1 MIKTL
6 YREHCLR
13 YFIVPDIILLLL
25 VTIFFYPM
33 LEFLYFFVI
42 GNIPLIYILFKII
55 VMYLSSKKLKEIN
68 KVEDEEKRNEVIAKL
83 GENDIATNVHFQ
95 PLPLLTAY
103 KNLGFKI
110 EDYPNA
116 YNQYKNEISLP
127 LHDLL
132 NEDDIK
138 YICEYIKK
146 LI

>member
-55 VMYLSSKKLKEIN
+55 AMYLSSIKLNKIN
-68 KVEDEEKRNEVIAKL
+68 KVKDEEKRKKSKNKLKLVIFL
-83 GENDIATNVHFQ
+83 VNLIMFSIYVS
-95 PLPLLTAY
+95 LV
-103 KNLGFKI
+103 KNKI
-110 EDYPNA
+110 FIPN
-116 YNQYKNEISLP
+116 I
-127 LHDLL
+127 
-132 NEDDIK
+132 
-138 YICEYIKK
+138 
-146 LI
+146 

>member
-68 KVEDEEKRNEVIAKL
+68 KVEDEEKRKKSKNKLKLVIFL
-83 GENDIATNVHFQ
+83 V
-95 PLPLLTAY
+95 
-103 KNLGFKI
+103 NLI
-110 EDYPNA
+110 MCSIYVSLV
-116 YNQYKNEISLP
+116 KNEIFIP
-127 LHDLL
+127 
-132 NEDDIK
+132 NI
-138 YICEYIKK
+138 
-146 LI
+146 

>member
-55 VMYLSSKKLKEIN
+55 AMYLSSIKLNKIN
-68 KVEDEEKRNEVIAKL
+68 KVKDEEKRKKSKNKLKLVIFL
-83 GENDIATNVHFQ
+83 V
-95 PLPLLTAY
+95 
-103 KNLGFKI
+103 NLIMFSV
-110 EDYPNA
+110 YVSLV
-116 YNQYKNEISLP
+116 KNEIFIP
-127 LHDLL
+127 
-132 NEDDIK
+132 NI
-138 YICEYIKK
+138 
-146 LI
+146 

>member
-6 YREHCLR
+6 YKEKCLR

-68 KVEDEEKRNEVIAKL
+68 KVEDEEKRKKSKNKLKLVIFL
-83 GENDIATNVHFQ
+83 V
-95 PLPLLTAY
+95 
-103 KNLGFKI
+103 NLIIFSI
-110 EDYPNA
+110 YISLV
-116 YNQYKNEISLP
+116 KNEIFIP
-127 LHDLL
+127 
-132 NEDDIK
+132 NI
-138 YICEYIKK
+138 
-146 LI
+146 

>member
-68 KVEDEEKRNEVIAKL
+68 KVEDEEKRKKSKNKL
-83 GENDIATNVHFQ
+83 KLIIFLV
-95 PLPLLTAY
+95 
-103 KNLGFKI
+103 NLIMFSI
-110 EDYPNA
+110 YVSLV
-116 YNQYKNEISLP
+116 KNEIFIP
-127 LHDLL
+127 
-132 NEDDIK
+132 NI
-138 YICEYIKK
+138 
-146 LI
+146 

>member
-68 KVEDEEKRNEVIAKL
+68 KVEDEEKRKKSKNKLKLVIFL
-83 GENDIATNVHFQ
+83 VYLIMFSIYVS
-95 PLPLLTAY
+95 LV
-103 KNLGFKI
+103 
-110 EDYPNA
+110 
-116 YNQYKNEISLP
+116 KNEIFIP
-127 LHDLL
+127 
-132 NEDDIK
+132 NI
-138 YICEYIKK
+138 
-146 LI
+146 

>member
-68 KVEDEEKRNEVIAKL
+68 KVEDEEKRKKSKNKLKLVIFL
-83 GENDIATNVHFQ
+83 I
-95 PLPLLTAY
+95 
-103 KNLGFKI
+103 NLIMFSI
-110 EDYPNA
+110 YVSLV
-116 YNQYKNEISLP
+116 KNEIFIP
-127 LHDLL
+127 
-132 NEDDIK
+132 NI
-138 YICEYIKK
+138 
-146 LI
+146 

>member
-1 MIKTL
+1 MKTL

-68 KVEDEEKRNEVIAKL
+68 KVEDEEKRKKSKNKLKLVIFL
-83 GENDIATNVHFQ
+83 V
-95 PLPLLTAY
+95 
-103 KNLGFKI
+103 NLIMFSM
-110 EDYPNA
+110 YVSLV
-116 YNQYKNEISLP
+116 KNEIFIP
-127 LHDLL
+127 
-132 NEDDIK
+132 NI
-138 YICEYIKK
+138 
-146 LI
+146 

>member
-1 MIKTL
+1 MMKTL

-68 KVEDEEKRNEVIAKL
+68 KVEDEEKRKKSKNKLKLVIFL
-83 GENDIATNVHFQ
+83 V
-95 PLPLLTAY
+95 
-103 KNLGFKI
+103 NLIMFSI
-110 EDYPNA
+110 YVSLV
-116 YNQYKNEISLP
+116 KNEIFIP
-127 LHDLL
+127 
-132 NEDDIK
+132 NI
-138 YICEYIKK
+138 
-146 LI
+146 

>member
-68 KVEDEEKRNEVIAKL
+68 KVEDEEKRKKSKNKSKLVIFL
-83 GENDIATNVHFQ
+83 V
-95 PLPLLTAY
+95 
-103 KNLGFKI
+103 NLIMFSI
-110 EDYPNA
+110 YVSLV
-116 YNQYKNEISLP
+116 KNEIFIP
-127 LHDLL
+127 
-132 NEDDIK
+132 NI
-138 YICEYIKK
+138 
-146 LI
+146 

>member
-55 VMYLSSKKLKEIN
+55 VMYLSSKKLN
-68 KVEDEEKRNEVIAKL
+68 KVEDEEKRKKSKNKLKLVIFL
-83 GENDIATNVHFQ
+83 V
-95 PLPLLTAY
+95 
-103 KNLGFKI
+103 NLIMFSI
-110 EDYPNA
+110 YVSLV
-116 YNQYKNEISLP
+116 KNEIFIP
-127 LHDLL
+127 
-132 NEDDIK
+132 NI
-138 YICEYIKK
+138 
-146 LI
+146 

>member
-55 VMYLSSKKLKEIN
+55 AMYLSSIKLNKIN
-68 KVEDEEKRNEVIAKL
+68 KVKDEEKRKKSKNKLKLVIFLA
-83 GENDIATNVHFQ
+83 
-95 PLPLLTAY
+95 
-103 KNLGFKI
+103 NLIMFSI
-110 EDYPNA
+110 YVSLV
-116 YNQYKNEISLP
+116 KNEIFIP
-127 LHDLL
+127 
-132 NEDDIK
+132 NI
-138 YICEYIKK
+138 
-146 LI
+146 

>member
-6 YREHCLR
+6 YKEKCLR

-68 KVEDEEKRNEVIAKL
+68 KVEDKEKRKKSKNKLKLVIFL
-83 GENDIATNVHFQ
+83 V
-95 PLPLLTAY
+95 
-103 KNLGFKI
+103 NLIMFSI
-110 EDYPNA
+110 YVSLV
-116 YNQYKNEISLP
+116 KNEIFIP
-127 LHDLL
+127 
-132 NEDDIK
+132 NI
-138 YICEYIKK
+138 
-146 LI
+146 

>member
-55 VMYLSSKKLKEIN
+55 VMYLSSIKLNKIN
-68 KVEDEEKRNEVIAKL
+68 KVKDEEKRKKSKNKLKLVIFL
-83 GENDIATNVHFQ
+83 V
-95 PLPLLTAY
+95 
-103 KNLGFKI
+103 NLIMFSI
-110 EDYPNA
+110 YISLV
-116 YNQYKNEISLP
+116 KNEIFIP
-127 LHDLL
+127 
-132 NEDDIK
+132 NI
-138 YICEYIKK
+138 
-146 LI
+146 

>member
-68 KVEDEEKRNEVIAKL
+68 KVEDEEKRKKSKNKLKLVIFL
-83 GENDIATNVHFQ
+83 V
-95 PLPLLTAY
+95 
-103 KNLGFKI
+103 NLIMFSM
-110 EDYPNA
+110 YVSLV
-116 YNQYKNEISLP
+116 KNEIFIP
-127 LHDLL
+127 
-132 NEDDIK
+132 NI
-138 YICEYIKK
+138 
-146 LI
+146 

>member
-1 MIKTL
+1 MMKTL

-68 KVEDEEKRNEVIAKL
+68 KVEDEEKRKKSKNKLKLVIFL
-83 GENDIATNVHFQ
+83 V
-95 PLPLLTAY
+95 
-103 KNLGFKI
+103 NLIMFSI
-110 EDYPNA
+110 YISLV
-116 YNQYKNEISLP
+116 KNEIFIP
-127 LHDLL
+127 
-132 NEDDIK
+132 NI
-138 YICEYIKK
+138 
-146 LI
+146 

>member
-1 MIKTL
+1 MKTL

-68 KVEDEEKRNEVIAKL
+68 KVEDEEKRKKSKNKLKLVIFL
-83 GENDIATNVHFQ
+83 V
-95 PLPLLTAY
+95 
-103 KNLGFKI
+103 NLIMFSI
-110 EDYPNA
+110 YISLV
-116 YNQYKNEISLP
+116 KNEIFIP
-127 LHDLL
+127 
-132 NEDDIK
+132 NI
-138 YICEYIKK
+138 
-146 LI
+146 

>member
-1 MIKTL
+1 MMKIL

-68 KVEDEEKRNEVIAKL
+68 KVEDEEKRKKSKNKLKLVIFL
-83 GENDIATNVHFQ
+83 V
-95 PLPLLTAY
+95 
-103 KNLGFKI
+103 NLIMFSI
-110 EDYPNA
+110 YVSLV
-116 YNQYKNEISLP
+116 KNEIFIP
-127 LHDLL
+127 
-132 NEDDIK
+132 NI
-138 YICEYIKK
+138 
-146 LI
+146 